1 MKTRAAVPC
10 VMLFDELDSIAK
22 ARGGGDA
29 GGAGDR
35 VLNRILTE
43 MDGMNSK
50 KNIIIIGV
58 TNGPD

>member
-10 VMLFDELDSIAK
+10 VMLFNKLDSIAK

-50 KNIIIIGV
+50 KN
-58 TNGPD
+58 NA